1 MTENDLIFQVILE
14 NIFDTELM
22 KSWCSQPLSKEKFR
36 IKTFKP

>member
-22 KSWCSQPLSKEKFR
+22 KSSQPLSKEKFG
-36 IKTFKP
+36 